1 MTRQRG
7 LCHAAA
13 LKEDND
19 EKKTRDPRPSG
30 RYGKIADGRALRRGR
45 SVLSRY
51 ELRHALV
58 RGQLHAGGASQSGE
72 VRARPRCA
80 RPRDG
85 EYDAAQRR
93 GRAPARALGAFER
106 RRCRRAYF
114 GRPRRVY
121 ARGEVCAQVRA
132 ARLHAAVHRQLRV
145 RPRVVRFGREKSG
158 AGKGSIFTG
167 NSRNAGKNSRGIGDR
182 DLLPRRDVRELFGQ
196 MPALK
201 LYDRPRLKP
210 RPVRPALPLPV
221 CADGGETSGRIFPR
235 LRG

>member
-19 EKKTRDPRPSG
+19 EKKTRDPRPGG

-121 ARGEVCAQVRA
+121 ARASAISRPSSRSQTTSA
-132 ARLHAAVHRQLRV
+132 PARGTIWARNEWCWQGKCLYR
-145 RPRVVRFGREKSG
+145 RFAKC
-158 AGKGSIFTG
+158 
-167 NSRNAGKNSRGIGDR
+167 
-182 DLLPRRDVRELFGQ
+182 GQ
-196 MPALK
+196 K
-201 LYDRPRLKP
+201 
-210 RPVRPALPLPV
+210 
-221 CADGGETSGRIFPR
+221 FPR
-235 LRG
+235 NWR